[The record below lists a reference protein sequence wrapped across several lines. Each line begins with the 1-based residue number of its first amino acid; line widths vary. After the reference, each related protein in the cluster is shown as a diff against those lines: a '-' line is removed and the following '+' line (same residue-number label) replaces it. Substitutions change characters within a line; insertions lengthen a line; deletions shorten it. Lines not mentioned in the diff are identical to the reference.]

1 MRRIMVAVAVVI
13 VAAVGTAQAQG
24 GFALCVKPGMLV
36 NAAQV
41 GYKSDAL
48 FAGVG
53 CEFATVGL
61 TSEYSHI
68 DSSESPPYVY
78 KSTSKYDVSL
88 FLPQVALRYFFGGA
102 GGDGEGFGQT
112 GGGEVRP
119 YVAACVFYSLSA
131 VRISW
136 SDGETTQRDTSAERQ
151 MRDLLNGNVG
161 GTVAFGGEYFFS
173 SGFSIGGEFGCRMLF
188 GGQSSSSGYDG
199 EIYKYSDNLGLG
211 VTYTTLGLN
220 FYF

>member
-1 MRRIMVAVAVVI
+1 MAAAAAVVLI
-13 VAAVGTAQAQG
+13 AVGIAHAQG

-61 TSEYSHI
+61 ASKYSHT
-68 DSSESPPYVY
+68 DSTYDPPYSY
-78 KSTSKYDVSL
+78 SYTSKYDVSL
-88 FLPQVALRYFFGGA
+88 FLPQVALRYFFGGTNA
-102 GGDGEGFGQT
+102 E
-112 GGGEVRP
+112 GGGGGVVRP
-119 YVAACVFYSLSA
+119 YAAASVFYTLSA
-131 VRISW
+131 VRISS
-136 SDGETTQRDTSAERQ
+136 SDGETTVRDTSAERQ
-151 MRDLLNGNVG
+151 MRDVLNGNIG

-188 GGQSSSSGYDG
+188 GGQKSSYESPGYSYVSS
-199 EIYKYSDNLGLG
+199 NTLGLG